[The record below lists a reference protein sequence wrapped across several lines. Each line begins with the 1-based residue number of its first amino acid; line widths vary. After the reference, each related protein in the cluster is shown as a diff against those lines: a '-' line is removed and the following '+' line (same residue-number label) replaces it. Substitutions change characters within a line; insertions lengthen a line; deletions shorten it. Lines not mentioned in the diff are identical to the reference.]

1 MTGARFFETPA
12 SWRAWLEVNHEK
24 ASELVVGF
32 HKRGTG
38 TPSITWPES
47 VDEALCF
54 GWIDGVRRR
63 IDEER
68 YEIRFTPRKKTSIWS
83 SVNVKRVAELTAEG
97 RMRPLGLATFAAR
110 KEARTGVYSHEQA
123 GDAALPPEYE
133 KRIRA
138 NAPAWKDWSARPP
151 WYRRAAT
158 WRVISAKQEATREK
172 RLAQLIEDSANG
184 RTIKEL
190 TRR

>member
-1 MTGARFFETPA
+1 MTARRFFETPA
-12 SWRAWLEVNHEK
+12 KWRAWLDANHAKATEVI
-24 ASELVVGF
+24 VGF

-83 SVNVKRVAELTAEG
+83 TVNVKRVAELEAEG
-97 RMRPLGLATFAAR
+97 RMRPAGLAAFAAR
-110 KEARTGVYSHEQA
+110 KEARTSVYAYEQRT
-123 GDAALPPEYE
+123 DAALPPEYE
-133 KRIRA
+133 KRLRA
-138 NAPAWKDWSARPP
+138 NAAAWKDWSARPP
-151 WYRRAAT
+151 GYRKTAA

-172 RLAQLIEDSANG
+172 RLLELIEDSANG
-184 RTIKEL
+184 RMIKEL
-190 TRR
+190 RRR